1 MKSDDIRKAWTKPI
15 STLDG
20 IGPKLADSLRGLIG
34 GSTLFDLI
42 SHLPHRWIDR
52 SLKARFDETTP
63 GETQTVSGIVQN
75 FSVAPRG
82 SKLQK
87 IRLADDSGFLTLVF
101 FNSNSGYLQKQF
113 PIGETVVVSGEIED
127 FHGQRQMT
135 HPDYVVLADKIEQ
148 IPLIEPVYPLQA
160 GMTNRRL
167 LGFIRQALHLV
178 PEPPEWLDETLLRRH
193 EWPTF
198 MEALKRLHMPQTLA
212 PEILSLAR
220 ERLAYDEAFARALKF
235 REIRAETMS
244 AGAAVLNSPTDV
256 LNRFS
261 ASLPY
266 PMTSAQQRACNE
278 IANDVQKTQPMQRM
292 LQGDV
297 GAGKTTVAAF
307 ALYLAVSSGKQ
318 AVIMAPT
325 EVLARQLDDSIG
337 SVLSPLGV
345 RSICL
350 TGRDKGKAR
359 EQILDDL
366 KSGDIHVLCGTHAV
380 FQDNVE
386 FKDLALVVIDEQHRF
401 GVSDRVRLAT
411 KATAPHL
418 LIMSATPIPR
428 SLSMTVHGDIDLS
441 ILDEKP
447 AGRKPVD
454 TRIIPSSRLGDI
466 LTGVERALTRDEQVF
481 WVCPRVEDDTDAPS
495 VISRAAMLDEL
506 FPEQV
511 GLVHGR
517 LAAKEKEAALETFKA
532 GTTKILVATTVIE
545 VGVDVPQATIMVIE
559 GAQGFGLAQ
568 LHQLRGR
575 VGRGDKPAFCLLVYD
590 PPLGETAKKR
600 LSTLRDSNDGFYIAE
615 VDFKLRGPGDIL
627 GNEQSGLPDFRFLDL
642 SRHQDLLQIAND
654 NALYIDE
661 REGGIPE
668 KYSTLMALLSPTKSN
683 KPQV

>member
-1 MKSDDIRKAWTKPI
+1 LNSDDICKAWTKPI

-20 IGPKLADSLRGLIG
+20 IGPKLAESLRGLIG
-34 GSTLFDLI
+34 GATLFDLI

-52 SLKARFDETTP
+52 SLQTRFDETTP

-75 FSVAPRG
+75 FNVAPRG

-135 HPDYVVLADKIEQ
+135 HPDYVVPADKIDQ

-160 GMTNRRL
+160 GITNRRL
-167 LGFIRQALHLV
+167 LGFIRQALNLV
-178 PEPPEWLDETLLRRH
+178 PEPPEWLDDTLLRRH
-193 EWPTF
+193 EWPSF
-198 MEALKRLHMPQTLA
+198 MEALGRLHVPQTLE
-212 PEILSLAR
+212 PEVLSNAR

-235 REIRAETMS
+235 REIRAETISSVAPVLNVSEM
-244 AGAAVLNSPTDV
+244 VLNS
-256 LNRFS
+256 FAS
-261 ASLPY
+261 SLPY
-266 PMTSAQQRACNE
+266 PMTSAQERACRE
-278 IANDVQKTQPMQRM
+278 IAADVQNTHPMQRM

-297 GAGKTTVAAF
+297 GSGKTTVAAF

-325 EVLARQLDDSIG
+325 EVLARQLEASIG
-337 SVLSPLGV
+337 SVLTPLGI
-345 RSICL
+345 RSVCL

-359 EQILDDL
+359 ESILDDIR
-366 KSGDIHVLCGTHAV
+366 SGYIQVLSGTHAV

-411 KATAPHL
+411 KASAPHL

-454 TRIIPSSRLGDI
+454 TRIMPSGRLGDI
-466 LTGVERALTRDEQVF
+466 LSGVQRVLGRDEQVF

-495 VISRAAMLDEL
+495 AISRAAMLDEL

-517 LAAKEKEAALETFKA
+517 LAAKDKEAALETFKA
-532 GTTKILVATTVIE
+532 GGTKILVATTVIE
-545 VGVDVPQATIMVIE
+545 VGVDVHQATIMVIE

-642 SRHQDLLQIAND
+642 TRHQDLLQIAND
-654 NALYIDE
+654 NAIYIDE
-661 REGGIPE
+661 RENGIPE
-668 KYSTLMALLSPTKSN
+668 TYTTLMKLLSPTKAS
-683 KPQV
+683 KAQV